1 MSYVERCYRR
11 LIRLLPAEE
20 RAARGDELFGLLLD
34 LESDRRLPS
43 VREVAGLLALT
54 VRLHAR

>member
-20 RAARGDELFGLLLD
+20 RAARGDELLGLLLD